1 MENYD
6 LLSQIGEGSF
16 GQVFKAKKRANDEI
30 VAVKRIRKRGRS
42 CKELKSLRQECE
54 IQRYLSHPNIVRMI
68 DSFETVDEIVVVTE
82 YADKELYEILGK
94 TGRFTEDRAQ
104 KVICDLV
111 SALYYLHSNRVLHRD
126 LKPQNVLLEANGT
139 AKLCDFGFARIMST
153 RTHVLTSI
161 KGTPLYMAPELI
173 EEYPYDHNADL
184 WSLGCIAYEMIVGT
198 PPFQT
203 TSILHLVGLIRFE
216 SIKWP
221 EFISANCQSFLQG
234 LLEKIPSQRLTWP
247 DLLEHPFVKNRIL
260 IIDSPASF
268 TAPLSSS
275 EAHAKQLQ
283 FEHLSMRAINKSRT
297 LDNNHQGCVSQPI
310 YPLVNR
316 FHPFVSAD
324 AYNSRQNGTS
334 SGSTASV
341 DVLLSNLSLRASLQS
356 DLLSANQAAEIN
368 CTDSACMSQQ
378 LGNENINSLYD
389 FTGYEKPDF
398 DNKNCE
404 TSDQSPKKLPDWDA
418 RAVDQHIEN
427 DEWLAFLQQSI
438 EEIIEGEITSLV
450 EENCVS
456 IFVSPLRNSSASS
469 QVVEYIA
476 CLLSL
481 PFVCSISPEDL
492 TRIQRVYYDVKVV
505 PNLVCAMNIILE
517 RLQATQAED
526 HEELARRDCGNIKT
540 TSMLSP
546 EQLQALESSMLV
558 LCRLVHSDQ
567 KFLDQFCQAVDI
579 IGVNLLREMLTLER
593 RKVRIVADLLAILN
607 NTLRSL
613 PRNVELVEKVV
624 FGQRSETIE
633 QLSKLLTHRQV
644 VLKSR
649 TCTLIRLLGR
659 LRSKAFKQIWD
670 RQLESLLRNLT
681 NDEDNNVKNLASRTI
696 NELIHCT

>member
-1 MENYD
+1 
-6 LLSQIGEGSF
+6 
-16 GQVFKAKKRANDEI
+16 
-30 VAVKRIRKRGRS
+30 
-42 CKELKSLRQECE
+42 
-54 IQRYLSHPNIVRMI
+54 MI

-94 TGRFTEDRAQ
+94 TG
-104 KVICDLV
+104 
-111 SALYYLHSNRVLHRD
+111 RD

-184 WSLGCIAYEMIVGT
+184 WSL
-198 PPFQT
+198 
-203 TSILHLVGLIRFE
+203 
-216 SIKWP
+216 
-221 EFISANCQSFLQG
+221 
-234 LLEKIPSQRLTWP
+234 
-247 DLLEHPFVKNRIL
+247 
-260 IIDSPASF
+260 DSPASF

-275 EAHAKQLQ
+275 EAHAKQQQ
-283 FEHLSMRAINKSRT
+283 FEHLSMRAINKSCT

-389 FTGYEKPDF
+389 FT
-398 DNKNCE
+398 
-404 TSDQSPKKLPDWDA
+404 
-418 RAVDQHIEN
+418 
-427 DEWLAFLQQSI
+427 
-438 EEIIEGEITSLV
+438 
-450 EENCVS
+450 
-456 IFVSPLRNSSASS
+456 ASS

-492 TRIQRVYYDVKVV
+492 NRIQRVYYDVKVV
-505 PNLVCAMNIILE
+505 PNLVCSMNIILE
-517 RLQATQAED
+517 RLQAAQAED
-526 HEELARRDCGNIKT
+526 HEELVRRDCGNVKT
-540 TSMLSP
+540 ASMLSP

-593 RKVRIVADLLAILN
+593 RK
-607 NTLRSL
+607 TSCF
-613 PRNVELVEKVV
+613 E
-624 FGQRSETIE
+624 
-633 QLSKLLTHRQV
+633 
-644 VLKSR
+644 
-649 TCTLIRLLGR
+649 
-659 LRSKAFKQIWD
+659 
-670 RQLESLLRNLT
+670 
-681 NDEDNNVKNLASRTI
+681 VKNLHVDKTFGKVEVKGFQADLGQAI
-696 NELIHCT
+696 GKFAEKFN